1 MIRLEHIAIWVSDME
16 KMRDFYC
23 AYFQATAS
31 DKYINPKTKFESYF
45 LSFTQGGRLEI
56 MYRPDIETDSSKQER
71 TGLAH
76 FSISTGSAGAVD
88 SLTEKL
94 RQNGYQVISGPRTTG
109 DGYYESMILDPENNR
124 LEITI

>member
-1 MIRLEHIAIWVSDME
+1 MRLEHIAIWVADME
-16 KMRDFYC
+16 KMCDFYC

-45 LSFTQGGRLEI
+45 LSFAQGGRLEI
-56 MYRPDIETDSSKQER
+56 MYRPDIESNNSDQER

-76 FSISTGSAGAVD
+76 FSISTGSTKEVD
-88 SLTEKL
+88 SLTARL
-94 RQNGYQVISGPRTTG
+94 QQDGYKVISGPRTTG

-124 LEITI
+124 LEITV